1 MAKVLSLENKLATDK
16 KPVKIG
22 EDSTGLLLA
31 DNDVF
36 VENTPTKD
44 YHVATKKYI
53 DDQISQNA
61 NMNFYIRSAFYHGGT
76 NLEYIPLAGG
86 SISEQ
91 ASLVDHAVD
100 DSFFVVPFDLKITKI
115 YANITKPS
123 SGSNNAGNTAM
134 RLLKG
139 GTNLSGSITVDLS
152 SVGYDSTNI
161 QDVYTWDFSGE
172 TNTYS
177 AGEVMQI
184 SIDPTSNIYWVSLT
198 IVGEYT

>member
-1 MAKVLSLENKLATDK
+1 MAKVLSLENKLASDK
-16 KPVKIG
+16 KPIKIG

>member
-184 SIDPTSNIYWVSLT
+184 SIDPTSNLYYVSLT

>member
-1 MAKVLSLENKLATDK
+1 MAKALSLEDKLASDK
-16 KPVKIG
+16 KPVKVG

-36 VENTPTKD
+36 VEKAPTKD

-61 NMNFYIRSAFYHGGT
+61 NMNFYIKSAFYHGGT

-86 SISEQ
+86 SITEVTALQDS
-91 ASLVDHAVD
+91 SVD
-100 DSFFVVPFDLKITKI
+100 DSFFVIPFDLKITKI
-115 YANITKPS
+115 YANISKPS
-123 SGSNNAGNTAM
+123 SGSNNAGNTNL

-139 GTNLSGSITVDLS
+139 GTNLSASDTVNLS
-152 SVGYDSTNI
+152 SVGYDTTDI

>member
-1 MAKVLSLENKLATDK
+1 MAKVLSLENKLASDK
-16 KPVKIG
+16 KPIKIG

-184 SIDPTSNIYWVSLT
+184 SIDPTSNLYYVSLT

>member
-1 MAKVLSLENKLATDK
+1 MAKVLSLENKLASDK

-184 SIDPTSNIYWVSLT
+184 SIDPTSNLYYVSLT

>member
-1 MAKVLSLENKLATDK
+1 MAKALSLEDKLASDK
-16 KPVKIG
+16 KPVKVG

-36 VENTPTKD
+36 VEKAPTKD

-184 SIDPTSNIYWVSLT
+184 SIDPTSNLYYVSLT

>member
-1 MAKVLSLENKLATDK
+1 MAKVLSLENKLASDK
-16 KPVKIG
+16 KPIKIG

-152 SVGYDSTNI
+152 SVGNDSTNI

-184 SIDPTSNIYWVSLT
+184 SIDPTSNLYYVSLT